1 MPQACRARPKEH
13 QETATSERS
22 KEDYVTSLTPD
33 VLLFAPGTGI
43 LYSNFGFDLLAQ
55 ALANAAGK
63 TYADLLKER
72 VLDPAGLN
80 SRTRASM

>member
-1 MPQACRARPKEH
+1 VGNNPTMMG
-13 QETATSERS
+13 T
-22 KEDYVTSLTPD
+22 KEDYIASLTPD

-63 TYADLLKER
+63 PYARPPEG
-72 VLDPAGLN
+72 AGA
-80 SRTRASM
+80 RPCWAQG